1 MENYSVLMSVYYK
14 EQAENLREA
23 IDSILNQTVKTNEF
37 IIVKDGPLTE
47 KLDNTIK
54 EYVEE
59 YPGVFKIVTLKK
71 NMGLAKALNKGI
83 EQCSNEIIARMDSDD
98 ISMPDRMERQL
109 EAMEANRADILSGT
123 IVEFDESVDKPTA
136 KRELPEKNEQIIEFA
151 KKEAHLIIRQLCI
164 KKVQF

>member
-1 MENYSVLMSVYYK
+1 MSVYYK

-71 NMGLAKALNKGI
+71 NMGLAKAKLLQ
-83 EQCSNEIIARMDSDD
+83 EWIAM
-98 ISMPDRMERQL
+98 
-109 EAMEANRADILSGT
+109 T
-123 IVEFDESVDKPTA
+123 SVCRTEWNA
-136 KRELPEKNEQIIEFA
+136 S
-151 KKEAHLIIRQLCI
+151 
-164 KKVQF
+164 

>member
-71 NMGLAKALNKGI
+71 NMGLAKALIKVLSSAVTKLLQ
-83 EQCSNEIIARMDSDD
+83 EWIAM
-98 ISMPDRMERQL
+98 
-109 EAMEANRADILSGT
+109 T
-123 IVEFDESVDKPTA
+123 SVCRTEWNA
-136 KRELPEKNEQIIEFA
+136 S
-151 KKEAHLIIRQLCI
+151 
-164 KKVQF
+164 

>member
-1 MENYSVLMSVYYK
+1 MSVYYK

-59 YPGVFKIVTLKK
+59 YPGVFKIITLEK

>member
-1 MENYSVLMSVYYK
+1 MSVYYK

-59 YPGVFKIVTLKK
+59 YPGVFKIITLEK
-71 NMGLAKALNKGI
+71 NMGLAKAIKALSSAVTKLLQEWI
-83 EQCSNEIIARMDSDD
+83 VM
-98 ISMPDRMERQL
+98 ISVCRTEWN
-109 EAMEANRADILSGT
+109 AS
-123 IVEFDESVDKPTA
+123 
-136 KRELPEKNEQIIEFA
+136 
-151 KKEAHLIIRQLCI
+151 
-164 KKVQF
+164 

>member
-1 MENYSVLMSVYYK
+1 MSVYYK

-59 YPGVFKIVTLKK
+59 YPGVFKIITLEK

-136 KRELPEKNEQIIEFA
+136 KESFLKKMSRLLNLQ